1 MGERQRRYRLTA
13 LLHYG
18 TTLVGCPS
26 RYSLHGLTRA
36 LSTMAADIATA
47 LIAAGGATILAV
59 VTYGLTKKRE
69 READLRKERLAHY
82 KDFIASLSGVITG
95 EDTPD
100 GQRAFARA
108 CNNLNLVAP
117 QQVIQALQTFRDEIR
132 ASNTNKNRERHD
144 QLLSRLL
151 FEIRRDLGIW
161 PKDSQ
166 DFKVELWASGS
177 HTNQSPQVPQ
187 VDAASR
193 RS

>member
-1 MGERQRRYRLTA
+1 
-13 LLHYG
+13 
-18 TTLVGCPS
+18 
-26 RYSLHGLTRA
+26 
-36 LSTMAADIATA
+36 MAADIATA

-117 QQVIQALQTFRDEIR
+117 QQVIQALQTFQDEIR

-177 HTNQSPQVPQ
+177 HTNQPPQVPQ